1 MTGTKIVA
9 MEGMTIDRSER
20 LGPVLSTNAESDLDG
35 FRNSKGVAML
45 ITFSTQASANI
56 SMFREDAMHMLS
68 LMGVTEMVPG
78 SILSSDVPVALSR
91 LKRAVEAEQG
101 FYSPTAEDVGGI
113 RPATRAQPLIRLLSD
128 AEREGKNVL
137 WDTASVF
144 D

>member
-1 MTGTKIVA
+1 
-9 MEGMTIDRSER
+9 
-20 LGPVLSTNAESDLDG
+20 
-35 FRNSKGVAML
+35 ML

-68 LMGVTEMVPG
+68 LMGQAETVPG

-91 LKRAVEAEQG
+91 LKRAVEAEQS
-101 FYSPTAEDVGGI
+101 FYSPTAEDVDGI